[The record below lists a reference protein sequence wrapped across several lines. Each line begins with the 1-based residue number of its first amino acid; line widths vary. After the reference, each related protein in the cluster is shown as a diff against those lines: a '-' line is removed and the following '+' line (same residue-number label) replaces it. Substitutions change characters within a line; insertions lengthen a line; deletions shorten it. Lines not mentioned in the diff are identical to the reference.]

1 MYIFVREFIETVKES
16 VNAFEYN
23 LVKDLYLNVQKCTRR
38 ITLMWN
44 DLKKHFEGYPER
56 LKVARV
62 LVENGLSAREGKIY
76 LNQIEIPPVR
86 IARVAGVDRRTVNET
101 LRTIKNNRELR
112 LIFEEMRSAGHSLKE
127 IAKPLNLGVVEI
139 TPVDAR
145 TAGILAKSAT
155 TLAKAGLSIR
165 QAIVDDPELSPEP
178 KLTLIVEKKIP
189 GELISDLLNI
199 AGVAKVAV
207 Y

>member
-1 MYIFVREFIETVKES
+1 
-16 VNAFEYN
+16 
-23 LVKDLYLNVQKCTRR
+23 
-38 ITLMWN
+38 MWN
-44 DLKKHFEGYPER
+44 SLKKHFEGYPER
-56 LKVARV
+56 LSVVRV
-62 LVENGLSAREGKIY
+62 LVENGLSARDGKVY
-76 LNQIEIPPVR
+76 LNQIEVPPVR

-101 LRTIKNNRELR
+101 LQTIKANRELR

-139 TPVDAR
+139 TPVDAK

-155 TLAKAGLSIR
+155 MLSEAGLSIR

-189 GELISDLLNI
+189 GELISELLKI
-199 AGVAKVAV
+199 TGVAKVTV

>member
-1 MYIFVREFIETVKES
+1 
-16 VNAFEYN
+16 
-23 LVKDLYLNVQKCTRR
+23 
-38 ITLMWN
+38 MWN
-44 DLKKHFEGYPER
+44 SLKKHFEGYPER
-56 LKVARV
+56 LKVVRV
-62 LVENGLSAREGKIY
+62 LVENGLSARDERVY

-101 LRTIKNNRELR
+101 LKAIKANRELR

-139 TPVDAR
+139 TPVDAK

-155 TLAKAGLSIR
+155 VLAKSGLSIR

-189 GELISDLLNI
+189 GELIPELLNI
-199 AGVAKVAV
+199 TGVAKVGV

>member
-1 MYIFVREFIETVKES
+1 
-16 VNAFEYN
+16 
-23 LVKDLYLNVQKCTRR
+23 
-38 ITLMWN
+38 MWN
-44 DLKKHFEGYPER
+44 QIANQLKEYPER

-62 LVENGLSAREGKIY
+62 LIENGLSVQNEKIC

-101 LRTIKNNRELR
+101 LKSIRTSPELK
-112 LIFEEMRSAGHSLKE
+112 LIFEEIRPAGASLKE
-127 IAKPLNLGVVEI
+127 IAKHLNLGVLEI
-139 TPVDAR
+139 TPVNAKSP
-145 TAGILAKSAT
+145 GILSNAAMI
-155 TLAKAGLSIR
+155 LNKAGLSIR

-189 GELISDLLNI
+189 GELIPELLKI
-199 AGVAKVAV
+199 SGIAKVSV